1 MSSSYVFGSTQHQA
15 ELERLR
21 AIEVLFDP
29 ASRRVLNGAGVAA
42 NWRCLEIG
50 AGAGSIVRWLSEAV
64 GPRGGVTAVDLDCR
78 FLRDLSCAN
87 VQIVEGDFNQISLPP
102 KSFDLV
108 HARYVLVHMA
118 EPQAVIRR
126 MLNMLKPGGWI
137 VVEEPDFSAARV
149 ATGPDDLVPAFQ
161 KVRDAIHAMF
171 DAKGTD
177 WSIGFKLPRLVRS
190 AGCGDLYAEQ
200 EAPLSPGGAGI
211 ASMMKQ
217 SAAQLRE
224 KYLETGQVTARDVD
238 AYAQLADDPSS
249 WAVYYA
255 TVRVK
260 ARKPNGAHAT

>member
-78 FLRDLSCAN
+78 FLRDFSCAN
-87 VQIVEGDFNQISLPP
+87 VQIVEGDFNQLNLPP

-137 VVEEPDFSAARV
+137 VVEEPDFSAARA
-149 ATGPDDLVPAFQ
+149 ATGPDNLVPAFQ

-171 DAKGTD
+171 DARVQTGQLD
-177 WSIGFKLPRLVRS
+177 SSCPDS
-190 AGCGDLYAEQ
+190 CGPQ
-200 EAPLSPGGAGI
+200 GAGI
-211 ASMMKQ
+211 C
-217 SAAQLRE
+217 
-224 KYLETGQVTARDVD
+224 T
-238 AYAQLADDPSS
+238 
-249 WAVYYA
+249 
-255 TVRVK
+255 
-260 ARKPNGAHAT
+260 PNRRRLCRQAELGLPP